1 MCAKIFKCVM
11 TISFHCMVSRQ
22 KKGGGVSLI
31 FFFGHICRF
40 FFDFTQEQKKKKK
53 EGGVRQTDKTD
64 RNVEAKMRQIRL
76 QDFAKMIDH
85 PHVYLQ

>member
-11 TISFHCMVSRQ
+11 TISLHCMVSRQ
-22 KKGGGVSLI
+22 KKRGVFD

>member
-1 MCAKIFKCVM
+1 MRYDNITSLHGFQ
-11 TISFHCMVSRQ
+11 T
-22 KKGGGVSLI
+22 KKRGVFDFFLVTFVDFSLI
-31 FFFGHICRF
+31 SRRS
-40 FFDFTQEQKKKKK
+40 KKRKKK

>member
-1 MCAKIFKCVM
+1 M
-11 TISFHCMVSRQ
+11 
-22 KKGGGVSLI
+22 SLI
-31 FFFGHICRF
+31 FFLVTFV
-40 FFDFTQEQKKKKK
+40 DFSLISRRSKKRKK
-53 EGGVRQTDKTD
+53 GGRGETDKTD